1 METAGMRQQERRAK
15 TTTTLRAAACQLFAE
30 FGYEGASLD
39 AVALR
44 AGLSKGAIYV
54 HFPTKQDLFRAVAI
68 DALDDA
74 RDRTRLLLSVR
85 PLPID
90 PVMAPENYFSPGADD
105 KLHVGMLCELW
116 RGAWVDLPMRTPV
129 DPFRAWR
136 STVLAE
142 ARGADWALAVAR
154 LIDGE
159 MAERRLRLCADSLR
173 GVSVASTAG

>member
-1 METAGMRQQERRAK
+1 MHQQERRVR
-15 TTTTLRAAACQLFAE
+15 TTLSLRAAARELFAAS
-30 FGYEGASLD
+30 GYEGASLD

-74 RDRTRLLLSVR
+74 RDRVRLLLSVR

-90 PVMAPENYFSPGADD
+90 PVLAAQSYFASCADD
-105 KLHVGMLCELW
+105 QLHVGMLCELW
-116 RGAWVDLPMRTPV
+116 RRAWVDLPMRALV
-129 DPFRAWR
+129 DSFTSWR
-136 STVLAE
+136 SSVLAE
-142 ARGADWALAVAR
+142 ARGAAWALAVAR

-159 MAERRLRLCADSLR
+159 LAERRLKVCADVLGESA
-173 GVSVASTAG
+173 VEAAS